1 MKYLNYLLI
10 IIGAIVAMYA
20 KSGIGQNLYI
30 LIGGIVLLMVGVYRI
45 AKTIPSKNNQKDD
58 NDSIKHD

>member
-10 IIGAIVAMYA
+10 LVGAIVAIYSKA
-20 KSGIGQNLYI
+20 GEDQNQYI

-45 AKTIPSKNNQKDD
+45 SKTIPSKNNND
-58 NDSIKHD
+58 NEPKKPEQ